1 QEYIRAN
8 EEDFLTFKV
17 KLLLKDAAG
26 DPIKKGY
33 IKKGSLSI
41 GIKGKKS
48 LVRVQKRGKV
58 PVRLHFFS

>member
-1 QEYIRAN
+1 MM
-8 EEDFLTFKV
+8 DFPYFLYFLPKINGKLKNIQLKV
-17 KLLLKDAAG
+17 YQW
-26 DPIKKGY
+26 Y

-48 LVRVQKRGKV
+48 LVRVQKRGEV